1 MSDHEF
7 ERQVQQKMDE
17 LKFSPSAN
25 VWKGIEQDLDKDRKR
40 RWGYVWWPAALLV
53 LLAGVGYYLNQDSQD
68 PMDLQDGGKVVM
80 NEASKAVNEKAITP
94 SENAEAS
101 PEASAT
107 LPESWL
113 R

>member
-53 LLAGVGYYLNQDSQD
+53 LLAGGYLFYSGNLTTSSSLTKK
-68 PMDLQDGGKVVM
+68 PH
-80 NEASKAVNEKAITP
+80 
-94 SENAEAS
+94 
-101 PEASAT
+101 
-107 LPESWL
+107 
-113 R
+113 